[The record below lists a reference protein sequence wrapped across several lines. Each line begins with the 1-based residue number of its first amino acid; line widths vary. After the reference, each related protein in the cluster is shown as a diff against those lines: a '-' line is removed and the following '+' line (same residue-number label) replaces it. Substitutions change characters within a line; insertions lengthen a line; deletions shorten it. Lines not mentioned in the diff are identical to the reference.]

1 MDNNIGIIGA
11 GNMGSALIAGIVEG
25 RKFKADQLV
34 VSDIKKERADYLA
47 KKHHVKKADSNQ
59 ILIKDCG
66 TIILAVK
73 PKEIRPVLED
83 IKNELRDDHLL
94 ITIAAG
100 VPIKAIKDILKREL
114 PIIRVMPNTP
124 AMVRMGITAISPGP
138 LAEAR
143 DIDMA
148 VKIFSQVGETV
159 IVDEEMM
166 DVVTALSGSGPGY
179 MFYIMEALVDAGI
192 KLGLKKEIALALA
205 VQTTLGTAQLAK
217 ESKESLAELRDKVTS
232 PGGTT
237 SKGLAVMNEKNL
249 ADIIIEAIEAACKRS
264 KELSKKL

>member
-1 MDNNIGIIGA
+1 MDNNIGFIGA

-25 RKFKADQLV
+25 NNFKADQLV

-59 ILIKDCG
+59 TLIKECS
-66 TIILAVK
+66 TVILAVK
-73 PKEIRPVLED
+73 PKEIRPVLKD

-100 VPIKAIKDILKREL
+100 VPIKAIREILKRDIS
-114 PIIRVMPNTP
+114 IIRVMPNTP
-124 AMVRMGITAISPGP
+124 AMVGMGIAAISPGP
-138 LAEAR
+138 LAKAR

-159 IVDEEMM
+159 IVDEKMM
-166 DVVTALSGSGPGY
+166 DAVTALSGSGPGY
-179 MFYIMEALVDAGI
+179 ILYVMEALVDAGI
-192 KLGLKKEIALALA
+192 KLGLKREIALALA
-205 VQTTLGTAQLAK
+205 VQTTLGTAQLAR
-217 ESKESLAELRDKVTS
+217 ESKDSLADLRDKVTS

-237 SKGLAVMNEKNL
+237 SKGLAVMSERGL
-249 ADIIIEAIEAACKRS
+249 ADIIIDAVEAACKRS

>member
-1 MDNNIGIIGA
+1 MDDNIGIIGA

-25 RKFKADQLV
+25 NKFKADQLV

-47 KKHHVKKADSNQ
+47 KKHHVKKADSNRT
-59 ILIKDCG
+59 LMKDCS
-66 TIILAVK
+66 TVILAVK
-73 PKEIRPVLED
+73 PKEIRPVLKD

-100 VPIKAIKDILKREL
+100 VPIKAIRDILKREL

-124 AMVRMGITAISPGP
+124 AMVGMGITAISPGT
-138 LAEAR
+138 LAKAR

-166 DVVTALSGSGPGY
+166 DAVTALSGSGPGY
-179 MFYIMEALVDAGI
+179 IFYIMEALVDAGI

-205 VQTTLGTAQLAK
+205 VQTTLGTAKLAK
-217 ESKESLAELRDKVTS
+217 ESEDSLAELRDKVTS

-237 SKGLAVMNEKNL
+237 SKGLTVMSERGL
-249 ADIIIEAIEAACKRS
+249 ADIIIDAVEAACRRS

>member
-1 MDNNIGIIGA
+1 
-11 GNMGSALIAGIVEG
+11 MGSALIAGIIEG

-34 VSDIKKERADYLA
+34 ISDIKEERTDYLA
-47 KKHHVKKADSNQ
+47 EKHHVKKADSNQ
-59 ILIKDCG
+59 TLVKDCD

-73 PKEIRPVLED
+73 PKEIKPVLKD

-94 ITIAAG
+94 ISIAAG
-100 VPIKAIKDILKREL
+100 VPIKAIRGILKRDL

-124 AMVRMGITAISPGP
+124 AMVRVGITAISPGP
-138 LAEAR
+138 LANAR

-166 DVVTALSGSGPGY
+166 DAVTALSGSGPGY
-179 MFYIMEALVDAGI
+179 IFHIMEAFVDAGI
-192 KLGLKKEIALALA
+192 KLGLKKEIALKLA
-205 VQTTLGTAQLAK
+205 VQTTLGTAQLAR
-217 ESKESLAELRDKVTS
+217 ESKEPLAELRDKVTS

-237 SKGLAVMNEKNL
+237 SKGLTVMRERGL
-249 ADIIIEAIEAACKRS
+249 AGVIIDAIEAACRRS
-264 KELSKKL
+264 KELSKVL

>member
-1 MDNNIGIIGA
+1 MDENLGIIGA

-25 RKFKADQLV
+25 KEFKAEQLV
-34 VSDIKKERADYLA
+34 VSDIKGERADYLA
-47 KKHHVKKADSNQ
+47 QRYRVKKADSNQ
-59 ILIKDCG
+59 ALIEGC
-66 TIILAVK
+66 TTVILAVK
-73 PKEIRPVLED
+73 PKEIKPVLGE
-83 IKNELRDDHLL
+83 IKNDIRDNHLL
-94 ITIAAG
+94 ISIAAG
-100 VPIKAIKDILKREL
+100 VPIKAIRDIMQRDL

-138 LAEAR
+138 LAKAK

-166 DVVTALSGSGPGY
+166 DTVTALSGSGPGY
-179 MFYIMEALVDAGI
+179 IFLVMEALADAGI
-192 KLGLKKEIALALA
+192 RLGLKREIALSLA
-205 VQTTLGTAQLAK
+205 IQTTLGTAQLAR

-237 SKGLAVMNEKNL
+237 SRGLTVMSKRGL
-249 ADIIIEAIEAACKRS
+249 TDIIVEAVEAAWRRS
-264 KELSKKL
+264 KELSSGS